1 MLAHW
6 RRLFKD
12 RCVRGSPIL
21 RTLLTALC
29 LALAALPLWRITHA
43 RKTPFTD
50 APVTTVAEMPVI
62 VPFQLLL
69 SAPAKRVELRDGA
82 DKVLWAS
89 SAAVDSMVEATLQSL
104 PRNVQ
109 IQVEWASAGA
119 PRYFAKLR
127 LEPPGTET
135 LTHIFDAHGDM
146 DDLWEL
152 P

>member
-1 MLAHW
+1 MLAQW
-6 RRLFKD
+6 RRLFQD

-29 LALAALPLWRITHA
+29 LALAALPLWRITDG
-43 RKTPFTD
+43 RKTPVTD
-50 APVTTVAEMPVI
+50 SLVTTAAEMPVI

-69 SAPAKRVELRDGA
+69 SAPAKRVELRDEA
-82 DKVLWAS
+82 DKVLWES
-89 SAAVDSMVEATLQSL
+89 SAAVESMVEATWQRM

-109 IQVEWASAGA
+109 IQVQWASAGA

-135 LTHIFDAHGDM
+135 LTHIFDASGDM